1 MGLNCY
7 YGFLCHT
14 TKCIPLYLSLFL
26 NKQNVL
32 QTLFDRVILSVYGR
46 VMSSPIQCQLSG
58 EVSHIYLIC
67 PLRKDG
73 GAKTRLERKT
83 WKNIFS
89 LGQQFKSSLF
99 DLKLD
104 FYFLPW
110 FKTHVLRMIIL

>member
-32 QTLFDRVILSVYGR
+32 QTLFDRVMLSVYGR
-46 VMSSPIQCQLSG
+46 VMSSPIQCQLR

-83 WKNIFS
+83 WKNIFFTGPAIQK
-89 LGQQFKSSLF
+89 LAFRPETGFLF
-99 DLKLD
+99 SAL
-104 FYFLPW
+104 
-110 FKTHVLRMIIL
+110 V